1 MVSIHFKK
9 RTALEKKKLE
19 ITTEYKLHYKIQ
31 ISGFYEWKT
40 FKDQSKQP
48 YLIYAKQNHDQSP
61 TIGNCQDSKILQCYL
76 RNQKLECLSNNW
88 KEDYGWTGT
97 WLQTQNRAISSNYPH
112 SYTPYLPQIVYI
124 AGQKPLFM
132 AGIYSKWNPNSSSS
146 QNTLSNTVYSYT
158 IITR

>member
-1 MVSIHFKK
+1 MDGQVLGCKP
-9 RTALEKKKLE
+9 
-19 ITTEYKLHYKIQ
+19 KI
-31 ISGFYEWKT
+31 E
-40 FKDQSKQP
+40 
-48 YLIYAKQNHDQSP
+48 
-61 TIGNCQDSKILQCYL
+61 
-76 RNQKLECLSNNW
+76 LSV
-88 KEDYGWTGT
+88 
-97 WLQTQNRAISSNYPH
+97 AIN